1 MDPTTCSTAGAP
13 SAAPCGW
20 RAGGPEGRV
29 PTGLGRHPSLVAPLR
44 VGLFELL
51 VCSWRALG
59 DLGRFPRFGFPW
71 EGLVHASGRR
81 PVGRVLGEGEG
92 GCLRPAG
99 RTAAPRR
106 GSCSGRRSGRP
117 TGLWGGR
124 DSGSPAG
131 LSGLQ
136 GSAALCT
143 GGAPRVPG
151 ESLLREDGAAPEAGV
166 AAGRTRAPG
175 PPPPERAGSPWG
187 GADAGVWSHVPACPP
202 AEGPLL
208 PCRGPGRALAVTLAG
223 RGRAAGKG
231 REACAAGRKGDRLR
245 MTWVPAQKTPGHPPK
260 RPELVGGCGA
270 VVGSRADPAE
280 SLSSLCDGSEQL
292 GLGVTNTGSPQS
304 PQTDAGKTTC
314 SSVNVAKHVQD
325 SRGETTTLG
334 GKESRKL

>member
-20 RAGGPEGRV
+20 RAGGPEGLV

-81 PVGRVLGEGEG
+81 PVGRVLREGEG

-208 PCRGPGRALAVTLAG
+208 PCRGPGRALAVTLGWKGQGSRERQGSLCGGKEG
-223 RGRAAGKG
+223 RSFADDVGACTENPRASAETPRTGGRLRRGGGVQGRPGRVPEFAVRRQRAAGT
-231 REACAAGRKGDRLR
+231 RSHEHR
-245 MTWVPAQKTPGHPPK
+245 
-260 RPELVGGCGA
+260 
-270 VVGSRADPAE
+270 
-280 SLSSLCDGSEQL
+280 
-292 GLGVTNTGSPQS
+292 QS
-304 PQTDAGKTTC
+304 PEPPD
-314 SSVNVAKHVQD
+314 
-325 SRGETTTLG
+325 R
-334 GKESRKL
+334 RR